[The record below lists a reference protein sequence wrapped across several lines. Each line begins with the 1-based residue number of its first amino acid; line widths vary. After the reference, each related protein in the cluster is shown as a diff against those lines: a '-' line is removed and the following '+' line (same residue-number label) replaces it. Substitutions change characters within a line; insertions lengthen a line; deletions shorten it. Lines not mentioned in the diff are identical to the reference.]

1 MRPRLSSQL
10 SATSALLVRSILL
23 LQYAAAAT
31 SSRSS
36 SSSSSSTGGAEG
48 SSGTACPQPMD
59 AVPAPAAAGDDAA
72 DAADAQL
79 IAGGGQYVWLPRPA
93 AVPEGRT
100 PFAAMDP
107 ATAAGQQEGGG
118 ATAAAAAAAA
128 ALPLRL
134 RAPPA
139 VGSRI
144 GGVFF
149 PTTATPELHSSGSVI
164 VVGEWWGID
173 SHVLQL
179 ARHLAAAGFDV
190 LCLDVLRDGPR
201 AIPVDVTRGYETA
214 EGLAAAFAESAHKM
228 KTCDWR
234 SALVDVGAA
243 ADWLRSRRRQQRLT
257 QAAAAAAE
265 EEAAEAV
272 AVEERRNGVG
282 ILGCSFGAVLALL
295 SAAGHETAGDP
306 AVAAMSS
313 GVAPSPPPVEAA
325 VAFYGLPDERFTG
338 GAVRLWEPAWVQ
350 AACQLHFPSAAPGLE
365 GFDDAAKGRELL
377 ELLEVEEGG
386 GGGGGGGAGAGAG
399 GGKRHELYE
408 YTVHPCETT
417 PTHIRPLLLALHLF
431 LD

>member
-1 MRPRLSSQL
+1 
-10 SATSALLVRSILL
+10 
-23 LQYAAAAT
+23 
-31 SSRSS
+31 
-36 SSSSSSTGGAEG
+36 
-48 SSGTACPQPMD
+48 MD
-59 AVPAPAAAGDDAA
+59 AVPAPAAAGGAA

-118 ATAAAAAAAA
+118 ATAAAAAAAAAA

-214 EGLAAAFAESAHKM
+214 EGVAAAFAESAHKM

-257 QAAAAAAE
+257 QAATAAAG
-265 EEAAEAV
+265 EEAVA

-377 ELLEVEEGG
+377 ELLEVVEEGG
-386 GGGGGGGAGAGAG
+386 VAGGVGGAG